1 MKAYNNERAS
11 FLSPSSLRVWENHWV
26 WVCRSGICS
35 IIEEHRHSKIAQWLS
50 SFVFCCCDKTS
61 WPKQRGEKRV
71 YLASSSQLQS
81 IMNWSQCR
89 NSGRNPEAGTG
100 AETWALFTCLVL
112 IGLFSLLSHTTRD
125 HLRPSGIACYRLG
138 PPTSITDGTYM
149 PVWWRHSLCWG
160 FFFLNDS
167 SVCQADKKN

>member
-1 MKAYNNERAS
+1 MEKIFHRRKKVQFLRKEMKAYNNERAS

-81 IMNWSQCR
+81 IMNWSQRR

-100 AETWALFTCLVL
+100 AETWGAVYL
-112 IGLFSLLSHTTRD
+112 
-125 HLRPSGIACYRLG
+125 LG
-138 PPTSITDGTYM
+138 PHWLVQFAFSYNSGPPASKWYC
-149 PVWWRHSLCWG
+149 L
-160 FFFLNDS
+160 L
-167 SVCQADKKN
+167 